1 MGCLFMRDIL
11 FYCSSCFK
19 SSSGVVIGAIPK
31 FSTRYCSTLGETNA
45 GRVGPRRIFLMP
57 KMQQGQQD
65 THRLLLIP
73 GKHHGQRQIIH
84 AAAERIGK
92 RNGNLNRTVGIIAL
106 PHIHQI
112 RGRPPMVPRS
122 RSLKRYLPQASVST
136 TVSAGCLFYELRIVI
151 ASGTCPVAACQPRR
165 NAGLRRPLPLR

>member
-45 GRVGPRRIFLMP
+45 GRGRAKANILDAQI
-57 KMQQGQQD
+57 QQGQQD
-65 THRLLLIP
+65 AHRLLLIP

-84 AAAERIGK
+84 TAAERIGK
-92 RNGNLNRTVGIIAL
+92 RNGNLNRTVSIIAL
-106 PHIHQI
+106 PDIHQTGQTANGAKVKVI
-112 RGRPPMVPRS
+112 EAVFATGKRQHNRIAGVCLRTPYSNCARDAPRRS
-122 RSLKRYLPQASVST
+122 RNKEEMSDCARPS
-136 TVSAGCLFYELRIVI
+136 
-151 ASGTCPVAACQPRR
+151 QPR
-165 NAGLRRPLPLR
+165 

>member
-57 KMQQGQQD
+57 KYSRVSRMHTAFCSYQESTMD
-65 THRLLLIP
+65 S
-73 GKHHGQRQIIH
+73 GKSF
-84 AAAERIGK
+84 
-92 RNGNLNRTVGIIAL
+92 T
-106 PHIHQI
+106 
-112 RGRPPMVPRS
+112 
-122 RSLKRYLPQASVST
+122 PQPNASA
-136 TVSAGCLFYELRIVI
+136 SATAI
-151 ASGTCPVAACQPRR
+151 
-165 NAGLRRPLPLR
+165 